1 MYSLKDFILRT
12 KDFLAQSQEKFL
24 IINPEGKA
32 VFINDAFLALSGYER
47 KDISKLHLNKLI
59 GPTANKL
66 IENEIKKRMYASQ
79 NRNSIF

>member
-1 MYSLKDFILRT
+1 MYSLKDFILRQ
-12 KDFLAQSQEKFL
+12 KFLAQSQEKFL

-66 IENEIKKRMYASQ
+66 IENEIKKKNVCITKQ
-79 NRNSIF
+79 EFHF